1 MCETKVKITLNNVF
15 LIVNNIFLKEKLS
28 HKFGKLRNNGR
39 INNYVDNVDKLE
51 CA

>member
-28 HKFGKLRNNGR
+28 HKFGKLRNYKR
-39 INNYVDNVDKLE
+39 INNYVDKLE